1 MSKDLYS
8 LLKLDQLQEVLPKGS
23 IWRHKKTENLY
34 MVKDL
39 VVLEFDL
46 QVSVA
51 YSGVTENSRLT
62 WIRPLAEFMDGRFE
76 RVVLYEGELK

>member
-8 LLKLDQLQEVLPKGS
+8 LLKLDQLQEILPKGS

-46 QVSVA
+46 QVAVA

-62 WIRPLAEFMDGRFE
+62 WILPLAEFMDGRFE
-76 RVVLYEGELK
+76 QVNLGKVD

>member
-8 LLKLDQLQEVLPKGS
+8 LLKLDQLQEILPKGS

-46 QVSVA
+46 QVAVA

-76 RVVLYEGELK
+76 QVNLGKVD